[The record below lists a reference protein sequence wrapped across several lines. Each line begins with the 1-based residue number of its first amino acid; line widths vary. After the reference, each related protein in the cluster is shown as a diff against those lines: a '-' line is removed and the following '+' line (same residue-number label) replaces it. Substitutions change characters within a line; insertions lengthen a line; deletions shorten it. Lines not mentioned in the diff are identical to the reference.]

1 MVFTLEAK
9 NMIEPLY
16 INAFNSNL
24 RLCSLR
30 GTRQAE
36 AAAEERRQAELT
48 VGRCRLKPTRPV
60 LKAPGSLLLKLRYD
74 GLLSNCNFHFNLHR
88 YITDDLFDS
97 SSAGKEA

>member
-1 MVFTLEAK
+1 
-9 NMIEPLY
+9 
-16 INAFNSNL
+16 
-24 RLCSLR
+24 
-30 GTRQAE
+30 
-36 AAAEERRQAELT
+36 
-48 VGRCRLKPTRPV
+48 V